1 MEKQSIKK
9 KAIKY
14 LKANY
19 NSSFSDD
26 IGTNGIGDDII
37 DAYVAGFEACEGKAD
52 STSEKDLRVCSVNGS
67 VLFQS
72 MGEFAYKAFPDA
84 TSIEH
89 LKKLKIEAD
98 EAIEEPKNIFEYS
111 DCLLALFGAAHKAG
125 FSYDQ
130 LLEASQSKFEIVK
143 TRNWEKLSDGTYQHC
158 H

>member
-1 MEKQSIKK
+1 MDREKQILIYECANKVSRNDLPYEYIKRT
-9 KAIKY
+9 ITE
-14 LKANY
+14 L
-19 NSSFSDD
+19 
-26 IGTNGIGDDII
+26 
-37 DAYVAGFEACEGKAD
+37 VELCVGKAD